1 MNTIPEEYIIIDN
14 RNSNDLKGITISGYK
29 RSDVYKTYLN
39 SMINGKLED
48 SIRWCVELHAS
59 GLNKAIW
66 ENLYHIYSRY
76 IHVNNPKYL
85 FYFLK
90 REKDYFQAIHKYS
103 KKHEYYSRND
113 QEIRNLYA
121 ELTSISTLTKKNNIF
136 LTKSLPNINHHS
148 FEQENIAK
156 RIISK
161 NYDKILFYIN
171 EHMTNQMKLA
181 LNEIICNLSSKKGT
195 FQNCIYWY
203 LWLEK
208 FIKKDEEPIKIN
220 NIFEDHWIFV
230 LWKIILS
237 FKNNVY
243 KNDGSMIKKLYQ
255 FYKKDFKLSQMNKKK
270 YYIFI
275 CFYILKNNINWNI
288 PIFTNEVLIIQSNAN
303 INKMYQNI
311 KLNIESKLSKEA
323 KYHLYNEYY
332 SSQINDN
339 DIKEPVKIKD
349 TYLHEYI
356 NKTYL
361 HLNKIEHTKYP
372 QYEIISAKNKNNVE
386 QNIEQ
391 NIEPNLEEI
400 IDDNLISKN
409 MTLKDI
415 EDEKKVLQDKKLNAF
430 VNFIFYKKND
440 NNTKDTK
447 DNINTNDNHTEDS
460 NKNEIK
466 DINFNKK
473 RG

>member
-1 MNTIPEEYIIIDN
+1 MNITYNSIPDEYIIIDN
-14 RNSNDLKGITISGYK
+14 RNNSDFKGITISGYK

-48 SIRWCVELHAS
+48 AIRWCVELHAS

-76 IHVNNPKYL
+76 IHINNPKYL

-90 REKDYFQAIHKYS
+90 REKDYFNAISKYP
-103 KKHEYYSRND
+103 KKHENYSRND

-121 ELTSISTLTKKNNIF
+121 ELTAISTLTKKNNLF
-136 LTKSLPNINHHS
+136 LPKSLPTINHHS
-148 FEQENIAK
+148 FEQENISK

-171 EHMTNQMKLA
+171 EYMTNQIKLT

-195 FQNCIYWY
+195 YQNCIYWY

-208 FIKKDEEPIKIN
+208 FIKLNKDEEPIKID
-220 NIFEDHWIFV
+220 NIFEDHWIFI

-237 FKNNVY
+237 FKNNLY
-243 KNDGSMIKKLYQ
+243 KNDLIMIKKLYHI
-255 FYKKDFKLSQMNKKK
+255 YKKDFKLSEINKKK

-275 CFYILKNNINWNI
+275 CFYILKNNLNWNI
-288 PIFTNEVLIIQSNAN
+288 HIFTNEVLIIQCNAN

-311 KLNIESKLSKEA
+311 KTNIESKLSDDA
-323 KYHLYNEYY
+323 KYYLYNNYY
-332 SSQINDN
+332 KSFNDIINN
-339 DIKEPVKIKD
+339 NENTIIKEPIKIKD
-349 TYLHEYI
+349 TYLNENI
-356 NKTYL
+356 NK
-361 HLNKIEHTKYP
+361 IIHTKYP
-372 QYEIISAKNKNNVE
+372 QYEIISTKNKNINSTTE
-386 QNIEQ
+386 F
-391 NIEPNLEEI
+391 
-400 IDDNLISKN
+400 IDDDNDDNNYNDENNLISKN
-409 MTLKDI
+409 MTLKNI

-430 VNFIFYKKND
+430 VNFIFYKKN
-440 NNTKDTK
+440 NKDTK
-447 DNINTNDNHTEDS
+447 DKNIIENSIQD
-460 NKNEIK
+460 EIIYK

-473 RG
+473 R

>member
-48 SIRWCVELHAS
+48 AIRWCVELHAS

-76 IHVNNPKYL
+76 IHINNPKYL

-181 LNEIICNLSSKKGT
+181 LNEIICNLSSRNGT

-208 FIKKDEEPIKIN
+208 FIKKDEKPIKIN
-220 NIFEDHWIFV
+220 NIFEEHWIFV

-243 KNDGSMIKKLYQ
+243 KNDGRMIKKLYQ
-255 FYKKDFKLSQMNKKK
+255 FYKKDFKLSEMNKKK

-275 CFYILKNNINWNI
+275 SFYILKNNINWNI
-288 PIFTNEVLIIQSNAN
+288 PIFTNEVLMIQSNAN

-323 KYHLYNEYY
+323 KYYLYNEYY
-332 SSQINDN
+332 SSEIKDNDK

-349 TYLHEYI
+349 TYLHENI
-356 NKTYL
+356 NK
-361 HLNKIEHTKYP
+361 IVHTKYP
-372 QYEIISAKNKNNVE
+372 EYEIISSKNKNIDNKEQYIE

-391 NIEPNLEEI
+391 NKKQS
-400 IDDNLISKN
+400 IDQNSDNLISKN
-409 MTLKDI
+409 MTLKNI

-440 NNTKDTK
+440 KDTK
-447 DNINTNDNHTEDS
+447 DTNDNNTEDS
-460 NKNEIK
+460 NENEIIYK